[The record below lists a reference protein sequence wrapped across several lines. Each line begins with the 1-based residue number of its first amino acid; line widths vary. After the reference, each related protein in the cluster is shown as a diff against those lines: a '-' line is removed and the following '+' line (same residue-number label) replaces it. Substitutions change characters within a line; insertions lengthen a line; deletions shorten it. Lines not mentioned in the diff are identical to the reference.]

1 MDARTELQDRGEDT
15 SRIGALSD
23 SIFGVALTLLVL
35 DFRLPESGAGGPLA
49 PMLLLLWPKFWSF
62 GLTFAVVGAF
72 WIGHH
77 RMLHLIVR
85 YNRPLLWLNLLFL
98 SLITLVPFPTSL
110 LGRFSPNRAD
120 AQMAW
125 IMYSIN
131 LALIGLSQF
140 WVWRCA
146 LTNNL
151 VREKISPRLAS
162 NLGVRALTAPAV
174 FFLSI
179 GLSFGSP
186 LMAYVSPLLILPVN
200 AIVYHSYARMRAS
213 AD

>member
-110 LGRFSPNRAD
+110 LGRFSPNRAA

-131 LALIGLSQF
+131 LALNGLSQF
-140 WVWRCA
+140 WVRRDA
-146 LTNNL
+146 PSKNP

-162 NLGVRALTAPAV
+162 NLGVRGLTA
-174 FFLSI
+174 
-179 GLSFGSP
+179 
-186 LMAYVSPLLILPVN
+186 
-200 AIVYHSYARMRAS
+200 
-213 AD
+213 